1 MALETASWL
10 SPEMGLAARPPPTT
24 SELVVAIFSA
34 LIALATAAYDC
45 RIHIEFDATHAIM
58 DHGRDAGDIEWLG
71 LQCGAREE
79 IVEELLAR
87 VSLSTGCIP
96 GLA

>member
-1 MALETASWL
+1 MDS
-10 SPEMGLAARPPPTT
+10 
-24 SELVVAIFSA
+24 
-34 LIALATAAYDC
+34 LATAAYAC
-45 RIHIEFDATHAIM
+45 RIHIEFEATHAIM

-79 IVEELLAR
+79 VVEELLAR

-96 GLA
+96 RFA